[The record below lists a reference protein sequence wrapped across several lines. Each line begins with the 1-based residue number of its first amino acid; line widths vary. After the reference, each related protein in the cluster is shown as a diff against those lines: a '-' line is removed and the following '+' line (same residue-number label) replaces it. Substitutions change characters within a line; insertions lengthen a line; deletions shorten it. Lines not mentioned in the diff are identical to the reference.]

1 MLPTDTTFFNSGI
14 PIWHKN
20 SITDILRQI
29 STFKNTNSE
38 QAKERCF
45 VEFEIEVEQAIR
57 WFLEEIKS
65 LKLIIK
71 CRTKAD
77 DNQHFGG
84 YECAKLAKKLRRYG
98 EKYLHETSSENKS
111 DSPVRNFISEL
122 TAKAKAEEMQAMNT
136 EKELSNQYNANGY
149 DGTMAKLQEFGY
161 SQENLEIGDLL
172 PSFATNL

>member
-1 MLPTDTTFFNSGI
+1 MPNINTTFFSERT
-14 PIWHKN
+14 PVWHKN
-20 SITDILRQI
+20 SITNILRQI
-29 STFKNTNSE
+29 TLFKNIGSE
-38 QAKERCF
+38 ETKERCF
-45 VEFEIEVEQAIR
+45 IEFEIEVEQAIR

-98 EKYLHETSSENKS
+98 EKYLHNTSSENKS
-111 DSPVRNFISEL
+111 NSSVYNFVSEL
-122 TAKAKAEEMQAMNT
+122 TAKAKAEEMQAMNI

-161 SQENLEIGDLL
+161 SQKNLEIMDLIN
-172 PSFATNL
+172 PTKS

>member
-1 MLPTDTTFFNSGI
+1 MPNNNTTFFSKRT
-14 PIWHKN
+14 PVWHKN
-20 SITDILRQI
+20 SITNILRQI
-29 STFKNTNSE
+29 ATFKNSNSE
-38 QAKERCF
+38 ETKERCF
-45 VEFEIEVEQAIR
+45 IEFEIEVEQAIR

-98 EKYLHETSSENKS
+98 EKYLHNTSSENKS
-111 DSPVRNFISEL
+111 NSSVYNFVSEL
-122 TAKAKAEEMQAMNT
+122 TAKAKAEEMQAMNI

-161 SQENLEIGDLL
+161 SQENLEIMDLIN
-172 PSFATNL
+172 PTKS